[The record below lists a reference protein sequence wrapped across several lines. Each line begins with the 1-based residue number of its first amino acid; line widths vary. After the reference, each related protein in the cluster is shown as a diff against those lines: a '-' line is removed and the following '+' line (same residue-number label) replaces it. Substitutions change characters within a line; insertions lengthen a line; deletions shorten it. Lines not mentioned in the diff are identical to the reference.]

1 VLALA
6 PAASAA
12 QAPAPLPQAFQPV
25 AAADVYTPPSFRFY
39 SQQDERWA
47 RRPFAAGDMSS
58 SGCGPTALAM
68 VVASLG
74 RPWIDPWDVARRFRE
89 DSSYYGTIWTG
100 AKSMPMDVGRH
111 YGLHPRWVRRN
122 MKEVKNA
129 LRRGALVVG
138 IFQPGRFTDIGH
150 FLVLHSIH
158 DGAIELADPAG
169 GRYDGWY
176 RPAVLLG
183 PGNASGFWT
192 FER

>member
-1 VLALA
+1 
-6 PAASAA
+6 
-12 QAPAPLPQAFQPV
+12 
-25 AAADVYTPPSFRFY
+25 
-39 SQQDERWA
+39 
-47 RRPFAAGDMSS
+47 
-58 SGCGPTALAM
+58 
-68 VVASLG
+68 
-74 RPWIDPWDVARRFRE
+74 
-89 DSSYYGTIWTG
+89 
-100 AKSMPMDVGRH
+100 
-111 YGLHPRWVRRN
+111 